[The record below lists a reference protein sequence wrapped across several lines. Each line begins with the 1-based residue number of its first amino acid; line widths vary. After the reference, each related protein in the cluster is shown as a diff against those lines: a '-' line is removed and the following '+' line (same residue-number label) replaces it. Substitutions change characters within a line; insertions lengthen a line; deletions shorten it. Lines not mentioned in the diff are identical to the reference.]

1 LGGGKER
8 WEKRDLKRKS
18 KEMMRSPKWLD
29 KRRADEKKEM

>member
-1 LGGGKER
+1 VGERRGGK
-8 WEKRDLKRKS
+8 KRDLKRKS